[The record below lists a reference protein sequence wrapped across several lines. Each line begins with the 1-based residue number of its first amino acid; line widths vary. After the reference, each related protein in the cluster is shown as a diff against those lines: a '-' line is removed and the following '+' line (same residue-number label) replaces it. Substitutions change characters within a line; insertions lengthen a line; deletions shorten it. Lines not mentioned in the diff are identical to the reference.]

1 MICWQGSV
9 MDFDQFM
16 GVAAALNV
24 TDPYVIVNH
33 DSVNVDG
40 RYADPAW
47 GYTQLKA
54 AAVAWLQYIV
64 RMGYPVSH
72 RSLILYKDHPRD
84 LWRLRM
90 MAICPGIYQI
100 PRQPQ

>member
-1 MICWQGSV
+1 

-24 TDPYVIVNH
+24 TDPYVILNH

-54 AAVAWLQYIV
+54 AAVAWLRYIV

-84 LWRLRM
+84 L
-90 MAICPGIYQI
+90 
-100 PRQPQ
+100 

>member
-1 MICWQGSV
+1 MHLGFVTLQGSV

-16 GVAAALNV
+16 GIVGQLNIS
-24 TDPYVIVNH
+24 DPYVILNH

-64 RMGYPVSH
+64 RMQYQVRPLFCGSH
-72 RSLILYKDHPRD
+72 TGNL
-84 LWRLRM
+84 
-90 MAICPGIYQI
+90 
-100 PRQPQ
+100 